1 MVHPSAVVED
11 GAAIGAGAKV
21 GPHAHVER
29 AAVVEPG
36 AQLGANTVVR
46 SGAHIGTAAL
56 LGPGVFVDRGCTI
69 GADARI
75 GPSAALLSSPTASGV
90 RKSEPS
96 SVADDVAI
104 GANATVLA
112 GVCVAAHAVVGP
124 GAVVEHDVPPY
135 AIAEGVPAHIVGYR
149 SSAHH
154 HAERRLRA
162 SELDDDLFP
171 AKLGRATLRL
181 HPRVDDL
188 RGSLSFAEI
197 GSGLPFEPKRYFT
210 VFGVPSR
217 EVRGEHAHRELEEVL
232 ICVHGECT
240 VMVNDGVER
249 AEVVLDRPDVSLHL
263 PSMVWTAQFA
273 YSSDA
278 VLLALCFDVYD
289 AGDYIRSY
297 DEFEGLVR
305 GG

>member
-11 GAAIGAGAKV
+11 GAAIGAGATV
-21 GPHAHVER
+21 GPHAQVECE
-29 AAVVEPG
+29 AVLEPG

-46 SGAHIGTAAL
+46 SGAHIGTASL
-56 LGPGVFVDRGCTI
+56 LGPGVFVDRGCAI
-69 GADARI
+69 GADARV
-75 GPSAALLSSPTASGV
+75 GPGAALLSSPIGSGV
-90 RKSEPS
+90 AEPKPS
-96 SVADDVAI
+96 ALADDVAI

-149 SSAHH
+149 SSQQH

-162 SELDDDLFP
+162 SELEDEHLP
-171 AKLGRATLRL
+171 AKLGRATLRR

-188 RGSLSFAEI
+188 RGSLTFAEV
-197 GSGLPFEPKRYFT
+197 GAGLPFEPKRYFT

-217 EVRGEHAHRELEEVL
+217 EVRGEHAHRQLEELLV
-232 ICVHGECT
+232 CVHGECT

-263 PSMVWTAQFA
+263 PAMIWTAQFA
-273 YSSDA
+273 YSPDA
-278 VLLALCFDVYD
+278 VLLALCSAVYD